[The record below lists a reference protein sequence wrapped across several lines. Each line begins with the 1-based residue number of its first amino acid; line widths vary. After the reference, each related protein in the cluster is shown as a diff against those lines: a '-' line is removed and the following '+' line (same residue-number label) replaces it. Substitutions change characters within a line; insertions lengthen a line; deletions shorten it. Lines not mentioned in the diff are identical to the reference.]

1 MSSMSDKPGP
11 EPRADGPA
19 QPRMDA
25 FLCWLARLALRSF
38 YARIEVIGADRLP
51 SSGPV
56 IVMANHSNSL
66 VDAMVITGFLPRMP
80 RFLAASTVWDYKP
93 LIGLLKAAGAIPVYR
108 VQDGRQRHGVLGD
121 TFSIAAGFLVN
132 GGVLAVFPEGVSH
145 NEPRVL
151 PLKPGVARI
160 ALRAEAAHGPLG
172 IRIVPLCLIF
182 EKKQMFRSRVL
193 VEFGQPVEIAPEIIK
208 AYRSGSKACQSA
220 AAKALTQDL
229 AQELEVLT
237 PVDDNWEDN
246 QLIGRA
252 AEILSH
258 TEGVSHPDR
267 PMAELA
273 KNQKTVRHGY
283 AWTRQM
289 HPERTAAL
297 RGNLC
302 VYDSMLRTAGLG
314 DLEVARHAKVAINTV
329 PIARTALSIATNLPM
344 AGLGLALNW
353 LPFQL
358 MLQVSKGKD
367 RDKRSTWSIF
377 GGMLVFPVSW
387 ILTALLFGVWG
398 AAALGPLAGWLGALA
413 TLVAAPVAGQRSL
426 KLIDTLSQIA
436 PSVRAMT
443 RLRSANILGHQ
454 LVEQRRVVVEDL
466 TALSEAYS
474 AEQDRLAAATGLSRH
489 G

>member
-1 MSSMSDKPGP
+1 MSGKPQP
-11 EPRADGPA
+11 EPRVDGPP
-19 QPRMDA
+19 QPWKDA
-25 FLCWLARLALRSF
+25 FLRWLARIALRSF

-51 SSGPV
+51 SSGPL

-66 VDAMVITGFLPRMP
+66 VDAMLITGFLPRMP

-93 LIGLLKAAGAIPVYR
+93 LIGLLNAAGAIPVHR
-108 VQDGRQRHGVLGD
+108 VQDGRQRHGALSD
-121 TFSIAAGFLVN
+121 TFSVAAEFLVD

-160 ALRAEAAHGPLG
+160 ALQAEAVRGPLG

-220 AAKALTQDL
+220 AAKALTQYL

-246 QLIGRA
+246 RLIGRA

-258 TEGVSHPDR
+258 TEGITNPDR

-273 KNQKTVRHGY
+273 EEQKTVRHGY
-283 AWTRQM
+283 AWTRQI

-297 RGNLC
+297 RANLA
-302 VYDSMLRTAGLG
+302 VYDSMLRTAGLR
-314 DLEVARHAKVAINTV
+314 DLEVARHAKVGMSTV
-329 PIARTALSIATNLPM
+329 PLGRTALTIATKLPV
-344 AGLGLALNW
+344 AGLGLVLNW

-377 GGMLVFPVSW
+377 GGMLVFPVFW
-387 ILTALLFGVWG
+387 VITALIVGIW
-398 AAALGPLAGWLGALA
+398 AATALSPLAGWLGGLA
-413 TLVAAPVAGQRSL
+413 TLVAAPIAGQRSL
-426 KLIDTLSQIA
+426 KLFDTLSRIA
-436 PSVRAMT
+436 PGVRAMT
-443 RLRSANILGHQ
+443 RLRSTNVLGQ
-454 LVEQRRVVVEDL
+454 RLIEQRRVVVEDL
-466 TALSEAYS
+466 IALSEAYDV
-474 AEQDRLAAATGLSRH
+474 EQDRLAAAARLSGH